1 MFALLT
7 HLVIEILILYC
18 QLRHMRV
25 ARVRERTKPHLAKT
39 ITLRR
44 SFMSSSNLAAAQ
56 IDV

>member
-1 MFALLT
+1 MFVLLT
-7 HLVIEILILYC
+7 HLVIEILILYS
-18 QLRHMRV
+18 QPRHMGV

-44 SFMSSSNLAAAQ
+44 SFMNSSNLAAAQ